1 LSDKGD
7 VNGHELKA
15 KVLSFEPLGS
25 KTVVYLRPDS
35 DNGNVIKAIMDSDY
49 RPKVNQVKTVI
60 FREKDLYLF
69 DKISTELV
77 FRF

>member
-1 LSDKGD
+1 
-7 VNGHELKA
+7 LKA

-25 KTVVYLRPDS
+25 KTVVYLRTDS
-35 DNGNVIKAIMDSDY
+35 DNENVIKTIMGSDY
-49 RPKVNQVKTVI
+49 RPKINQEKTMV